1 MENHTDVDVLSKADG
16 LTASLVIT

>member
-16 LTASLVIT
+16 LTAPLVIK